1 LIAIHHQPTAPIN
14 MTAQKQQL
22 ESEPL
27 KEILQNWKTDVFLI
41 DDEVQDESEVT
52 ALAKKK
58 TNTNLQHEVMAC
70 FQTNMLNHE
79 QALAQVIRD
88 LGPAFTS
95 KSLPTRLRSLYVL
108 LGAIEGCRGKNMS
121 NSSLVLLGNFL
132 SLQCGPIVDDEYE
145 EDYDSMIRDISI
157 KCLSALVETPT
168 STATTIST
176 LTPQSNDVD
185 TMTKDEKEYAKAFRI
200 RVGFAKKGVERRCAT
215 PDDMNMDDEM
225 GIENDDLYSTKD
237 IRGGL
242 STMPRSKRSL
252 CFTLLRS
259 AVTGTSK
266 VTKSAQPLLRKQMQ
280 QQKSAI
286 VSSIQSHF
294 IQFAEFVARC
304 MHGESDPR
312 CLLQLLALLHN
323 TQVNFGDWFLGT
335 NTESPNNVFPNED
348 FFDAVAPYYPIQF
361 TPPPNN
367 VHGITREGL
376 HSELIS
382 VLTYTKMDEGARR
395 YRKPT
400 MLGCSFSLFLEQLL
414 PGQSDEENP
423 STLEKLEGLECISN
437 LIFPAVKEQDSKLMD
452 GGMSMENECTNLT
465 FEEVRN
471 LSTALIAMHDE
482 ASVGVTHEGGDLND
496 QNKVLAESCRSL
508 ASRVARELEK
518 RNKNGTQRLWE
529 RFVSE
534 PLEKEMIKLKL
545 TPAYAKTSIAY
556 EASLAASGGPRT
568 LRVCLAKGL
577 GPLLEYLRGHLD
589 DPSDNTLAAIHG
601 IAAFISSSQVTLSKS
616 RIEGVELTP
625 HPLEAYAK
633 DACNLLLEIVESEV
647 PSIIPLKA
655 AASSCLECL
664 FLSSIDR
671 DLESEELIERICNFF
686 KGLLE
691 IILFPVQGEVS
702 NDQDGLAQYRNVASK
717 VLGRIIGVSLN
728 ECDDENSKNLR
739 SGSVLL
745 AHTVQDFIRTE
756 TFPKL
761 KAASFL
767 SAEGYNGDRFD
778 RMALSTACSS
788 SPSLA
793 SAVVGAHLEALLHAL
808 KDSISS
814 HSSQTCLEALSCI
827 LRSCAGDN
835 AIRAF
840 HENEVVDDIIDAL
853 CNDLTNSASSELSD
867 SISQVALPAT
877 NGNKET
883 MKSKVRSFVD

>member
-1 LIAIHHQPTAPIN
+1 
-14 MTAQKQQL
+14 MTAQNQKL
-22 ESEPL
+22 ESEQPL
-27 KEILQNWKTDVFLI
+27 KEMLQNWKTDVFLI
-41 DDEVQDESEVT
+41 DDDDDHDGSEVA

-58 TNTNLQHEVMAC
+58 TNTNLQHEAMVC
-70 FQTNMLNHE
+70 FQTTTMLNHE
-79 QALAQVIRD
+79 QALAEVIRD

-95 KSLPTRLRSLYVL
+95 KNLPTRLRSLYVL

-132 SLQCGPIVDDEYE
+132 TLQCGPIVDDEYE

-168 STATTIST
+168 SITTATILT
-176 LTPQSNDVD
+176 LTLRSTPQSNDAD
-185 TMTKDEKEYAKAFRI
+185 AMTKDEEEYAKAFRI

-215 PDDMNMDDEM
+215 PDDMNVDDEM
-225 GIENDDLYSTKD
+225 GGENDDLYSTKD

-259 AVTGTSK
+259 AVAGTSK

-304 MHGESDPR
+304 LHGESDPR
-312 CLLQLLALLHN
+312 CLLQLLELLN
-323 TQVNFGDWFLGT
+323 ITQVNFSDWFLGT

-367 VHGITREGL
+367 IHGITREGL
-376 HSELIS
+376 HSALIS
-382 VLTYTKMDEGARR
+382 VLTYTKVDEGARR

-437 LIFPAVKEQDSKLMD
+437 LIFPAVQEKNSKQIDEGMLME
-452 GGMSMENECTNLT
+452 SECTNLT

-482 ASVGVTHEGGDLND
+482 ASVGVTQEGGDLND
-496 QNKVLAESCRSL
+496 QNKVLAENCRSL

-518 RNKNGTQRLWE
+518 RNKNGTQGSWE

-534 PLEKEMIKLKL
+534 PLEKEMVKLKL

-577 GPLLEYLRGHLD
+577 GPLLEYLRGHLN

-633 DACNLLLEIVESEV
+633 DTCNLLLEIVESEV
-647 PSIIPLKA
+647 SSIIPLKA
-655 AASSCLECL
+655 AAASCLECL
-664 FLSSIDR
+664 FLSSIDS
-671 DLESEELIERICNFF
+671 DLESEELIERICKFL

-691 IILFPVQGEVS
+691 IILVPMQGEVS
-702 NDQDGLAQYRNVASK
+702 DDQDGLAQYRIVSSK

-728 ECDDENSKNLR
+728 ECDDENSKNLISR
-739 SGSVLL
+739 SVLL
-745 AHTVQDFIRTE
+745 AHTIQDFIRTE

-767 SAEGYNGDRFD
+767 SAEGYDGDRFD

-793 SAVVGAHLEALLHAL
+793 SAVVGAHLEVLLHAL
-808 KDSISS
+808 KDNISS

-827 LRSCAGDN
+827 LRSCAGDS

-840 HENEVVDDIIDAL
+840 HENEVVDDIIDEL
-853 CNDLTNSASSELSD
+853 CNELTNSASSELRD
-867 SISQVALPAT
+867 SISQVALHAT

>member
-1 LIAIHHQPTAPIN
+1 

-286 VSSIQSHF
+286 VSSIQSYF

-671 DLESEELIERICNFF
+671 DIESEELIERICNFF

>member
-1 LIAIHHQPTAPIN
+1 

-286 VSSIQSHF
+286 VSSIQSYF

>member
-1 LIAIHHQPTAPIN
+1 
-14 MTAQKQQL
+14 
-22 ESEPL
+22 
-27 KEILQNWKTDVFLI
+27 
-41 DDEVQDESEVT
+41 
-52 ALAKKK
+52 
-58 TNTNLQHEVMAC
+58 
-70 FQTNMLNHE
+70 
-79 QALAQVIRD
+79 
-88 LGPAFTS
+88 
-95 KSLPTRLRSLYVL
+95 
-108 LGAIEGCRGKNMS
+108 
-121 NSSLVLLGNFL
+121 
-132 SLQCGPIVDDEYE
+132 
-145 EDYDSMIRDISI
+145 
-157 KCLSALVETPT
+157 
-168 STATTIST
+168 
-176 LTPQSNDVD
+176 
-185 TMTKDEKEYAKAFRI
+185 
-200 RVGFAKKGVERRCAT
+200 
-215 PDDMNMDDEM
+215 
-225 GIENDDLYSTKD
+225 
-237 IRGGL
+237 
-242 STMPRSKRSL
+242 
-252 CFTLLRS
+252 
-259 AVTGTSK
+259 
-266 VTKSAQPLLRKQMQ
+266 
-280 QQKSAI
+280 
-286 VSSIQSHF
+286 
-294 IQFAEFVARC
+294 
-304 MHGESDPR
+304 
-312 CLLQLLALLHN
+312 
-323 TQVNFGDWFLGT
+323 
-335 NTESPNNVFPNED
+335 
-348 FFDAVAPYYPIQF
+348 
-361 TPPPNN
+361 
-367 VHGITREGL
+367 
-376 HSELIS
+376 
-382 VLTYTKMDEGARR
+382 
-395 YRKPT
+395 
-400 MLGCSFSLFLEQLL
+400 
-414 PGQSDEENP
+414 
-423 STLEKLEGLECISN
+423 
-437 LIFPAVKEQDSKLMD
+437 
-452 GGMSMENECTNLT
+452 
-465 FEEVRN
+465 
-471 LSTALIAMHDE
+471 
-482 ASVGVTHEGGDLND
+482 
-496 QNKVLAESCRSL
+496 
-508 ASRVARELEK
+508 
-518 RNKNGTQRLWE
+518 
-529 RFVSE
+529 
-534 PLEKEMIKLKL
+534 
-545 TPAYAKTSIAY
+545 
-556 EASLAASGGPRT
+556 
-568 LRVCLAKGL
+568 
-577 GPLLEYLRGHLD
+577 
-589 DPSDNTLAAIHG
+589 
-601 IAAFISSSQVTLSKS
+601 
-616 RIEGVELTP
+616 
-625 HPLEAYAK
+625 LEAYAK